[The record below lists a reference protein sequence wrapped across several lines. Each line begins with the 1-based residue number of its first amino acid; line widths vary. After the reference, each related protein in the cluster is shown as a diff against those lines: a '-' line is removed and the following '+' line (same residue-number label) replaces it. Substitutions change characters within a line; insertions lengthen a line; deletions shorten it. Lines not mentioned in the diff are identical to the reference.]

1 VYYLELLDSFVF
13 GCGSLRDFRFYRNSV
28 NVALVAVALVA
39 VALVAVALVAVAAVA
54 VAPVAVAPVAV
65 APAAA
70 LVVVGSVASTPIP
83 TPTSTSIWTYVFDT
97 GSQLVRGTYSM
108 LRQENILGEQE
119 FYRRRQT
126 GPLNL

>member
-39 VALVAVALVAVAAVA
+39 VA
-54 VAPVAVAPVAV
+54 PVAVAPV
-65 APAAA
+65 AA
-70 LVVVGSVASTPIP
+70 LVVVGSVASTAIP

-126 GPLNL
+126 GALNL

>member
-39 VALVAVALVAVAAVA
+39 VAPVA
-54 VAPVAVAPVAV
+54 VAPVAVAPV
-65 APAAA
+65 
-70 LVVVGSVASTPIP
+70 VVGSVA
-83 TPTSTSIWTYVFDT
+83 STSIWTYVFDT

-126 GPLNL
+126 GALNL